1 MFDGQI
7 RFTAEAVTLD
17 SDEDGFSLVVTD
29 TDGFVHRIN
38 VQGCL
43 VDVLGASF
51 DIRDYAREAR
61 IHIQERARAGRRQ
74 ETIDRLEGRST

>member
-43 VDVLGASF
+43 KHVETVGAQ
-51 DIRDYAREAR
+51 IRDYFAEGAREAR
-61 IHIQERARAGRRQ
+61 TQE
-74 ETIDRLEGRST
+74 ILDRLEGRST